1 MVQEWREEWPR
12 QNPGH
17 GAAGHAPVD
26 GQALTSESDGAC
38 AGLFASRLAPTLD
51 LCRTQPC
58 GSEPARESDIRYS
71 TNIRS
76 SRAQ

>member
-1 MVQEWREEWPR
+1 MVQKWREEWPH

-17 GAAGHAPVD
+17 GAAGHASVD
-26 GQALTSESDGAC
+26 GQALTSESDGA
-38 AGLFASRLAPTLD
+38 GLFASRLAPTG
-51 LCRTQPC
+51 LCLAQIQC
-58 GSEPARESDIRYS
+58 GSEPARECDSRYS